1 MKVERIN
8 ENQLRYT
15 FKTDD
20 LAERDINISELSYSS
35 EKTQQLF
42 QEVLSLAQFESDF
55 LSQSNTLMFE
65 AMRVG
70 VDTLVVVLTRVE
82 PNSKTNQ
89 GEVAV
94 SLVPAARTECKY
106 KRIME
111 LLTSKKTPLEDSY
124 CVFSF
129 SDIEILAASVTR
141 LPGNFQGESS
151 VYKMDGRVF
160 LMLKNA
166 TRDKKTTYELE
177 YVLHEYGKK
186 HVSNALSYQY
196 LVERADVLIQD
207 NAVQKLRV
215 YFHANEM

>member
-1 MKVERIN
+1 MRVERIN
-8 ENQLRYT
+8 ENQIKYT

-20 LAERDINISELSYSS
+20 LAERDISISELSYSS

-42 QEVLSLAQFESDF
+42 QEVMALAQYENDF
-55 LSQSNTLMFE
+55 LSTSTTLMFE

-70 VDTLVVVLTRVE
+70 VDTLVVVVTKVE
-82 PNSKTNQ
+82 PNNKMHQ
-89 GEVAV
+89 DEVFV
-94 SLVPAARTECKY
+94 SLVPAAKTECKF

-111 LLTSKKTPLEDSY
+111 LLGSKKTPLEDSY

-129 SDIEILAASVTR
+129 QDIEELAASVTR

-151 VYKMDGRVF
+151 VYKLDGRVY
-160 LMLKNA
+160 LMIKNA

-177 YVLHEYGKK
+177 SVLYEYGKK
-186 HVSNALSYQY
+186 HVSNVLSHQY
-196 LVERADVLIQD
+196 LIERADVLIKE

-215 YFHANEM
+215 YFHAKEM

>member
-1 MKVERIN
+1 MRVERIN
-8 ENQLRYT
+8 DNQLRYT

-20 LAERDINISELSYSS
+20 LAERDISIGELSYSS

-42 QEVLSLAQFESDF
+42 QEVLALTQFEGDF
-55 LSQSNTLMFE
+55 LSHSTTLMFE

-70 VDTLVVVLTRVE
+70 VDTLVIVVTKVAIE
-82 PNSKTNQ
+82 GKTAP
-89 GEVAV
+89 GEVPV

-111 LLTSKKTPLEDSY
+111 LLNSMKTPLEDSY

-129 SDIEILAASVTR
+129 KDIEILAASVTR

-151 VYKMDGRVF
+151 VYKMDGRVY

-177 YVLHEYGKK
+177 SVLYEYGRK

-196 LVERADVLIQD
+196 LIERADVLISE

-215 YFHANEM
+215 YFQYNEM